1 MKGGIKFDG
10 VIKGKLTEVVNI
22 IVILRI
28 FKTTPFTLTISVTDA
43 LFGTTVILEK
53 KRKFGE
59 FTVLLK
65 EFT

>member
-1 MKGGIKFDG
+1 MKGEIKFDG
-10 VIKGKLTEVVNI
+10 VIKGKRTEVVNI
-22 IVILRI
+22 TVILRI